1 MLPKP
6 VDLGSRNSAIVI
18 SARPSTRPTFLP
30 SLSISG
36 PTPTEAMISPSACMD
51 AMVPFCWGVSLKRAE
66 RSGRM
71 VPSMA
76 AIMP

>member
-1 MLPKP
+1 M
-6 VDLGSRNSAIVI
+6 VI
-18 SARPSTRPTFLP
+18 SPSPSSIPTFLP

-36 PTPTEAMISPSACMD
+36 PTATEAMISPKAWQN
-51 AMVPFCWGVSLKRAE
+51 AMVPFCLGVSWNRAE